1 MRKRLTVAGA
11 LVVAAVTGVM
21 VSATSAIAATSQVVV
36 PRGNP
41 VQIAI
46 VLDRSDS
53 IGATYYAG
61 IRNAIR
67 MASQLTP
74 AIDGFRIQ
82 FNDGLDAPCTGDT
95 ALAQGLADAQAVV
108 ANTQNVAVL
117 GHFCSFGL
125 IDTTFAG
132 PCPSATETS
141 ALSTYQSA
149 GVVLI
154 NGSTTSPCLPAV
166 GPTVFNSTDV
176 PDPGSDAWYA
186 QITAL
191 PVDQLWQLLYRVEF
205 GTAPSPF
212 ADTYFDATRLLLT
225 RIQQTAHVVNGNLV
239 IDRAA
244 LASAVRH
251 TTGFPGVTCSVS
263 LDPTTGFRVNDQAA
277 LNRCASPFFLGGLGI
292 TA

>member
-21 VSATSAIAATSQVVV
+21 VASVGSAIAATSQVVV
-36 PRGNP
+36 PRGKP

-61 IRNAIR
+61 VRNAIR

-82 FNDGLDAPCTGDT
+82 FNDGFDAPCTGDT

-125 IDTTFAG
+125 IDATFAG
-132 PCPSATETS
+132 PCPSATEAS

-166 GPTVFNSTDV
+166 GPTVFNATDV
-176 PDPGSDAWYA
+176 PDPGSDTWYA

-251 TTGFPGVTCSVS
+251 TTNFPGVTCSVS

-277 LNRCASPFFLGGLGI
+277 LNRCASPFFFGG
-292 TA
+292 